1 MIVQNETETLS
12 WAEQF
17 AKTLKQ
23 GSVVA
28 ISGNLGA
35 GKTVIS
41 RGICKAL
48 GFKGTVCSPT
58 YTIVHEYPNNP
69 PLYHLDL
76 YRLSHVEDLEE
87 IGWDHF
93 VTSEGIT
100 LIEWP
105 ERLGENTLGITHWI
119 DVQILSENQRKITVS
134 EWNPLQKSVLR
145 QK

>member
-1 MIVQNETETLS
+1 MIVQNEEETLS
-12 WAEQF
+12 WAEEF
-17 AKTLKQ
+17 AKTLKP
-23 GSVVA
+23 GAVVA

-58 YTIVHEYPNNP
+58 YTIVHEYPNTP

-76 YRLSHVEDLEE
+76 YRLSQVQDLEE
-87 IGWDHF
+87 IGWNVF
-93 VTSEGIT
+93 LSSQGIT

-105 ERLGENTLGITHWI
+105 ERLGDNTSGVTHWI
-119 DVQILSENQRKITVS
+119 TVLILSESKREITVKM
-134 EWNPLQKSVLR
+134 L
-145 QK
+145 

>member
-1 MIVQNETETLS
+1 MIVQNENETLL

-17 AKTLKQ
+17 AKTLKP
-23 GSVVA
+23 GAVVA

-48 GFKGTVCSPT
+48 GFKGIVCSPT
-58 YTIVHEYPNNP
+58 YTIVHEYPNTP

-76 YRLSHVEDLEE
+76 YRLNYIQDLEE
-87 IGWDHF
+87 IGFDHLI
-93 VTSEGIT
+93 SGEGIT

-105 ERLGENTLGITHWI
+105 ERLGENTLGITHW
-119 DVQILSENQRKITVS
+119 VNVLILSETQRKITVS
-134 EWNPLQKSVLR
+134 EKNPLQK
-145 QK
+145 